1 MSQNPAAAVTNT
13 LTIRNI
19 PFLKDIWQGGAL
31 AFLDKEVNGTKQ
43 GFLNLLGHV
52 QPTSGGASMQSKV
65 KSAEFV
71 QAMATG
77 VGVVAG
83 EPISQI
89 DPMIQVK
96 LNAPSLATLAKLLF
110 SSDATQANQ
119 AAVVADAQKLITSIT
134 LGVWYLLGVQAIT
147 KFVAS
152 KQAVAVFTDLDPT
165 DYDLDT
171 ELGAVRFKSGGT
183 NALAGGEGIS
193 CLYQAAA
200 LANQPSLAP
209 YSAPQFTYGGVYIYM
224 VIAPNEAR
232 ANAEAWLRYMPRAR
246 IKPTGNFDISVDK
259 PGEVTLDLMGV
270 PSSEISGYPFG
281 YMKQIAGTM
290 RSIV

>member
-1 MSQNPAAAVTNT
+1 MAQTVAAAVNQA
-13 LTIRNI
+13 LTVRNI

-31 AFLDKEVNGTKQ
+31 AFLDKEVAGVKNGY
-43 GFLNLLGHV
+43 LNLLGHV
-52 QPTSGGASMQSKV
+52 NPTSGGASFQNKV
-65 KSAEFV
+65 KSTEFI

-83 EPISQI
+83 ELISQI
-89 DPMIQVK
+89 DPTIQVK
-96 LNAPSLATLAKLLF
+96 LNSPSLASLAKLLF
-110 SSDATQANQ
+110 STDPTVVTQ
-119 AAVVADAQKLITSIT
+119 AAVAVDTQKLIASIAI
-134 LGVWYLLGVQAIT
+134 GVWYLLGAQGIT

-152 KQAVAVFTDLDPT
+152 KQVDTVFTDLDAT

-183 NALAGGEGIS
+183 NTLAGTEKIS

-200 LANQPSLAP
+200 LTNQPIIAP
-209 YSAPQFTYGGVYIYM
+209 AAAPQFTYGGVYIYL

-246 IKPTGNFDISVDK
+246 IKPSGNFDVSVDK
-259 PGEVTLDLMGV
+259 PGEITLDLMGV
-270 PSSEISGYPFG
+270 PSGEISGYPFG

-290 RSIV
+290 RSIA